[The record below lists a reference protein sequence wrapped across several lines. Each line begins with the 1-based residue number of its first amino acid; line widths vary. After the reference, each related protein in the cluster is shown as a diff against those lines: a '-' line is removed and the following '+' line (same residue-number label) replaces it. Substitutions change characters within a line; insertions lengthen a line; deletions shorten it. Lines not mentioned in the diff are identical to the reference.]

1 MFDTLTERLSGS
13 LHKLAGQ
20 STLTE
25 DNIKDTLRE
34 VRMALLE
41 ADVALPVA
49 RDFVAKVKAQ
59 ALGQEVLKELAPG
72 QAFVKIVYDEL
83 TEMMGSANQALEMT
97 GKPPV
102 VYLLAGLQG
111 AGKTTTAGK
120 LAKFL
125 QDKQGK
131 KVMLVSA
138 DVYRP
143 AAINQLEFVASQVG
157 AMFVPS
163 SVDEKPI
170 DIANRAIEQAKIQF
184 ADILIIDT
192 AGRLAIDEEMMT
204 EIKELTEAVNPTET
218 LFVVDSMTGQDAA
231 NTAKAFN
238 DALPLTGVI
247 LTKTDGDA
255 RGGAALSVR
264 VITGKPI
271 KFLGR
276 GEKLEALELFHP
288 ERIAQRIL
296 GMGDVLS
303 LVEEVENKID
313 REQAERMAQKIQ
325 KGGEFDLD
333 DLLTQFQQM
342 KNMGGMA
349 GFLDKMPG
357 MSGANI
363 QEALAQAKP
372 EEKVKQMEALIHSM
386 TPFERQNPDKITP
399 SRKRRIAAGSGKQIQ
414 DVNALLKQH
423 KQMAKMMKMISR
435 PDGIEKM
442 MRAVQGLT
450 KGMSGGGPLF
460 GGNKQQDFAKMT
472 NEIHEMGLDPSTI
485 NLGMSEEQVRQK
497 MNELQNAQNALGGKF
512 KKRF

>member
-1 MFDTLTERLSGS
+1 MFETLTERLSTS
-13 LHKLAGQ
+13 LRNIAGTGQ
-20 STLTE
+20 LTE

-41 ADVALPVA
+41 ADVALPVT
-49 RDFVAKVKAQ
+49 RDFVARVKEK
-59 ALGQEVLKELAPG
+59 ALGQAVLKELAPG

-83 TEMMGSANQALEMT
+83 TDMMGSANQSLEMT

-120 LAKFL
+120 LAKLL
-125 QDKQGK
+125 QTKHKK

-143 AAINQLEFVASQVG
+143 AAIKQLEQVASQVG
-157 AMFVPS
+157 ASFVPS
-163 SVDEKPI
+163 DASEDPI
-170 DIANRAIEQAKIQF
+170 AIAQRAIEQAKIQYQ
-184 ADILIIDT
+184 DILIIDT
-192 AGRLAIDEEMMT
+192 AGRLHIDDAMMA
-204 EIKELTEAVNPTET
+204 EIKALTAAVNPSET
-218 LFVVDSMTGQDAA
+218 LFVVDAMTGQDAA

-264 VITGKPI
+264 AITGKPI

-276 GEKLEALELFHP
+276 GEKLDALEPFHP

-303 LVEEVENKID
+303 LVEEVEQKID
-313 REQAERMAQKIQ
+313 REKAEKMAQKIQ
-325 KGGEFDLD
+325 KGGEFDLE

-342 KNMGGMA
+342 RNLGGMA

-357 MSGANI
+357 MSSPEV
-363 QEALAQAKP
+363 QKALEESRP
-372 EEKVKQMEALIHSM
+372 EDKVKEMEALIHSM
-386 TPFERQNPDKITP
+386 TPFERRNPDKINP
-399 SRKRRIAAGSGKQIQ
+399 SRKRRIAAGAGKEVQH
-414 DVNALLKQH
+414 VNQLLKQH
-423 KQMAKMMKMISR
+423 KQMAKMMKMLADPS
-435 PDGIEKM
+435 GIERM
-442 MRAVQGLT
+442 MKAVQGLA
-450 KGMSGGGPLF
+450 KGMGGGGGPLF
-460 GGNKQQDFAKMT
+460 GGNQPAADGSAVQMPTMPNTGA
-472 NEIHEMGLDPSTI
+472 
-485 NLGMSEEQVRQK
+485 NLG
-497 MNELQNAQNALGGKF
+497 NANTPNLPTSPNKPRF
-512 KKRF
+512 KTRF

>member
-1 MFDTLTERLSGS
+1 MFETLTERLSTS
-13 LHKLAGQ
+13 LRNIAGTGQ
-20 STLTE
+20 LTE

-41 ADVALPVA
+41 ADVALPVT
-49 RDFVAKVKAQ
+49 RDFVARVKEK
-59 ALGQEVLKELAPG
+59 ALGQAVLKELAPG

-83 TEMMGSANQALEMT
+83 TDMMGSANQSLEMT

-120 LAKFL
+120 LAKLL
-125 QDKQGK
+125 QTKHKK

-143 AAINQLEFVASQVG
+143 AAIKQLEQVASQVG
-157 AMFVPS
+157 ASFVPS
-163 SVDEKPI
+163 DASEDPI
-170 DIANRAIEQAKIQF
+170 AIAQRAIEQAKIQYQ
-184 ADILIIDT
+184 DILIIDT
-192 AGRLAIDEEMMT
+192 AGRLHIDDAMMA
-204 EIKELTEAVNPTET
+204 EIKALTAAVNPSET
-218 LFVVDSMTGQDAA
+218 LFVVDAMTGQDAA

-264 VITGKPI
+264 AITGKPI

-276 GEKLEALELFHP
+276 GEKLDALEPFHP

-303 LVEEVENKID
+303 LVEEVEQKID
-313 REQAERMAQKIQ
+313 REKAEKMAQKIQ
-325 KGGEFDLD
+325 KGGEFDLE

-342 KNMGGMA
+342 RNLGGMA

-357 MSGANI
+357 MSSPEV
-363 QEALAQAKP
+363 QKALEESRP
-372 EEKVKQMEALIHSM
+372 EDKVKEMEALIHSM
-386 TPFERQNPDKITP
+386 TPFERRNPDKINP
-399 SRKRRIAAGSGKQIQ
+399 SRKRRIAAGAGKEVQH
-414 DVNALLKQH
+414 VNQLLKQH
-423 KQMAKMMKMISR
+423 KQMAKMMKMLADPS
-435 PDGIEKM
+435 GIERM
-442 MRAVQGLT
+442 MKAVQGLA
-450 KGMSGGGPLF
+450 KGMGGGGGPLF
-460 GGNKQQDFAKMT
+460 GGNQPAADGSAVQMPTMPNA
-472 NEIHEMGLDPSTI
+472 GA
-485 NLGMSEEQVRQK
+485 NLG
-497 MNELQNAQNALGGKF
+497 NANTPNLPTSPNKPRF
-512 KKRF
+512 KTRF